1 MQRRRKPISGDDGMN
16 FLLDW
21 LSGFAGAYLVGG
33 CVRDLLLG
41 RTPTDYDI
49 VFLEDPDACARMLA
63 AATGGRVVEI
73 GKSAFRV
80 WRVVTAKEVIDVA
93 PAAGANLTEDLC
105 QRDFTINALAIHA
118 ATGQVIDATGGRN
131 DLSAGIIRMV
141 SDAAF
146 RADPVRLLRA
156 FRFAA
161 GLGFSIDPATCTA
174 IARDAALIA
183 RSAGE
188 RIRAE
193 LFKLLSAGV
202 AYPQVVTMREAGL
215 LQAMFPALEPS
226 GIDFGLRS
234 LQALEFFLNGFPSFP
249 SDLAAGLNAE
259 FHEQRRVLLKCA
271 ALLRPI
277 VAPRQTGVLAR
288 LRLSRRDAARLER
301 LMRPVPLPR
310 EFALGTVVSASEELR
325 FFRMAGGL
333 APDFLM
339 QALAVDPKDA
349 ARPAMGS
356 ANILR
361 MLHHYFFRYRPKA
374 LSPPPITGK
383 DLIDEFGLRPSRRF
397 KRILDLVDEARLAR
411 EAFTRADALALVRA
425 HLDEGL

>member
-1 MQRRRKPISGDDGMN
+1 MN
-16 FLLDW
+16 LLLNW
-21 LSGFAGAYLVGG
+21 LSGVAGAYLVGG

-41 RTPTDYDI
+41 RMPTDYDI
-49 VFLEDPDACARMLA
+49 VFLEDPNAYARQLA
-63 AATGGRVVEI
+63 AAAGGRVVEI
-73 GKSAFRV
+73 GKPAFRL
-80 WRVVTAKEVIDVA
+80 WRVVTANEVIDVA

-118 ATGQVIDATGGRN
+118 ATGEVIDVTGGRR
-131 DLSAGIIRMV
+131 DLSAGTIRMV

-161 GLGFSIDPATCTA
+161 GLGFRVDPATRAA

-183 RSAGE
+183 QSAGE

-193 LFKLLSAGV
+193 LFKLLSAAA
-202 AYPQVVTMREAGL
+202 AYPQVVAMQEAGL
-215 LQAMFPALEPS
+215 LQALFPALDPS
-226 GIDFGLRS
+226 GIDCGLKT

-259 FHEQRRVLLKCA
+259 FKEHRRVLLKCA

-277 VAPRQTGVLAR
+277 VPPRQTSALAR
-288 LRLSRRDAARLER
+288 LRLSSRDAVRLER
-301 LMRPVPLPR
+301 LMRPVPLPP
-310 EFALGTVVSASEELR
+310 ELALGTLVSASEELR
-325 FFRMAGGL
+325 FFRAAGDL
-333 APDFLM
+333 APDLLM
-339 QALAVDPKDA
+339 QALAVDPTDA
-349 ARPAMGS
+349 ARPALGT
-356 ANILR
+356 ANILQ

-383 DLIDEFGLRPSRRF
+383 DLIHKFGLRPSRRF
-397 KRILDLVDEARLAR
+397 KLILDLVDEARLAR
-411 EAFTRADALALVRA
+411 EAFTRADALALVRT

>member
-1 MQRRRKPISGDDGMN
+1 MN
-16 FLLDW
+16 LLLNW
-21 LSGFAGAYLVGG
+21 LSGVAGAYLVGG

-63 AATGGRVVEI
+63 AAAGGRVVEI
-73 GKSAFRV
+73 GKSAFRL

-93 PAAGANLTEDLC
+93 PAAGANLTEDLY

-118 ATGQVIDATGGRN
+118 ATGQVIDVTGGRR
-131 DLSAGIIRMV
+131 DLSAGTIRMV

-146 RADPVRLLRA
+146 RADPIRLLRA

-161 GLGFSIDPATCTA
+161 GLGFRVDPATRAA

-183 RSAGE
+183 QSAGE

-193 LFKLLSAGV
+193 LFKLLSAAA
-202 AYPQVVTMREAGL
+202 AYPQVVAMREAGL
-215 LQAMFPALEPS
+215 LQALFPALDPS
-226 GIDFGLRS
+226 GVDSELRT
-234 LQALEFFLNGFPSFP
+234 LQALEFSLNGFPSFP

-259 FHEQRRVLLKCA
+259 FQEQRRVLLKCA

-277 VAPRQTGVLAR
+277 VPLRQTDALAR
-288 LRLSRRDAARLER
+288 LRLSRRDAVRLER

-310 EFALGTVVSASEELR
+310 EFALGAVVSASEELR
-325 FFRMAGGL
+325 FFRAAGDL

-339 QALAVDPKDA
+339 QALAVDPTDD
-349 ARPAMGS
+349 ARPAMRT
-356 ANILR
+356 ANILQ

-374 LSPPPITGK
+374 LSPPPISGK
-383 DLIDEFGLRPSRRF
+383 DLIHEFGLRPSRRF
-397 KRILDLVDEARLAR
+397 KLILDLVDEARLAR

-425 HLDEGL
+425 HLDEGP

>member
-1 MQRRRKPISGDDGMN
+1 MN
-16 FLLDW
+16 LLLNW
-21 LSGFAGAYLVGG
+21 LSGVAGAYLVGG

-49 VFLEDPDACARMLA
+49 VFLEDPDACTRMLA
-63 AATGGRVVEI
+63 AAVGGRVVEI
-73 GKSAFRV
+73 GKSVYRL

-93 PAAGANLTEDLC
+93 PAAGANLTEDLR
-105 QRDFTINALAIHA
+105 QRDFTINALAIHT
-118 ATGQVIDATGGRN
+118 ATGQVIDVTGGRR
-131 DLSAGIIRMV
+131 DLSAGTIRMV

-161 GLGFSIDPATCTA
+161 GLGFSVDPATRAA
-174 IARDAALIA
+174 IARDATLIA
-183 RSAGE
+183 QSPGE
-188 RIRAE
+188 RIRTE
-193 LFKLLSAGV
+193 LFKLLSAAV
-202 AYPQVVTMREAGL
+202 AYPQLTAMREAGL
-215 LQAMFPALEPS
+215 LQTLFPALDPS
-226 GIDFGLRS
+226 GIDFGLRT

-259 FHEQRRVLLKCA
+259 FQEQRRVLLKCA

-277 VAPRQTGVLAR
+277 VPPRQADALAR
-288 LRLSRRDAARLER
+288 LRLSRRDAVRLGR

-310 EFALGTVVSASEELR
+310 EFALGTVVPASEELR
-325 FFRMAGGL
+325 FFRAAGDM

-339 QALAVDPKDA
+339 QALAVDPTDA
-349 ARPAMGS
+349 ARPAMRT
-356 ANILR
+356 ANILQ
-361 MLHHYFFRYRPKA
+361 MLHYYFFRYRPTA

-383 DLIDEFGLRPSRRF
+383 DLIHEFGLRPSRRF

-425 HLDEGL
+425 HLNEGL

>member
-1 MQRRRKPISGDDGMN
+1 MN
-16 FLLDW
+16 LLLNW
-21 LSGFAGAYLVGG
+21 LSGVAGAYLVGG

-49 VFLEDPDACARMLA
+49 VFLEDPDAYARMLA

-73 GKSAFRV
+73 GKSAFRL

-93 PAAGANLTEDLC
+93 PAAGANLAEDLR

-118 ATGQVIDATGGRN
+118 ATGQVIDVTGGRR
-131 DLSAGIIRMV
+131 DLSAGTIRMA

-161 GLGFSIDPATCTA
+161 GLGFRVDPATRAA

-183 RSAGE
+183 QSAGE

-193 LFKLLSAGV
+193 LFKLLSAAP
-202 AYPQVVTMREAGL
+202 AYPQVVAMREAGL
-215 LQAMFPALEPS
+215 LQALFPALEPS
-226 GIDFGLRS
+226 GIDCGLRT

-249 SDLAAGLNAE
+249 SELAAGLDAE
-259 FHEQRRVLLKCA
+259 FQEQRRVLLKCA

-277 VAPRQTGVLAR
+277 APLRQTDALAR
-288 LRLSRRDAARLER
+288 LRLSSRDAVRLER

-325 FFRMAGGL
+325 FFRAAGDL

-339 QALAVDPKDA
+339 QALAVDPTDA
-349 ARPAMGS
+349 ARPAMGT
-356 ANILR
+356 ANIIQ

-374 LSPPPITGK
+374 LSPPLITGR
-383 DLIDEFGLRPSRRF
+383 DLIHEFGLRPSRRF
-397 KRILDLVDEARLAR
+397 KLILDLVDEARLAR

-425 HLDEGL
+425 HLDEGP